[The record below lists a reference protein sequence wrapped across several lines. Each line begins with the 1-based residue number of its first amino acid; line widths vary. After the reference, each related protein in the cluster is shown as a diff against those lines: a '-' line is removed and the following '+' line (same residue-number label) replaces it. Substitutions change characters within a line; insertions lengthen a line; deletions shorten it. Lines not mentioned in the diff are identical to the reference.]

1 MWGAFPGAKTHRT
14 HSACILQHIQCRVV
28 RWCLRRSL
36 LSPPN
41 HLPCSGRKPFGPAV
55 SGCHRFCSI
64 LRVCSFSKLDLQ
76 RQAFS
81 SSRMCYLD
89 MEYLFHGPKTHTP
102 DSVRTNRSKK
112 NQGICDQSFHKHPI
126 LPPSVHLC
134 PGKLPNNPTLPVRN
148 HATTLHGD
156 KRSSML
162 LRHFSS
168 TNIFSAWLHPPPKSG
183 GVRAPRIGNQ
193 YCSCKVRNT
202 LHPILRHPCHK
213 RIPMK
218 PALHSSL
225 RMLICTYSSNKHLR
239 TLVLLCIP
247 LAD

>member
-1 MWGAFPGAKTHRT
+1 MKPCERGAWD
-14 HSACILQHIQCRVV
+14 CR
-28 RWCLRRSL
+28 
-36 LSPPN
+36 
-41 HLPCSGRKPFGPAV
+41 
-55 SGCHRFCSI
+55 RFCST
-64 LRVCSFSKLDLQ
+64 LRVCCFSPLDLQ
-76 RQAFS
+76 RQSFS

-183 GVRAPRIGNQ
+183 DVHAPKTHNLCG
-193 YCSCKVRNT
+193 SCRG
-202 LHPILRHPCHK
+202 
-213 RIPMK
+213 
-218 PALHSSL
+218 HSSERPTHHHCCHRRTGGPPEL
-225 RMLICTYSSNKHLR
+225 RSSQRRLICMNCSSRRLH
-239 TLVLLCIP
+239 TLAPPCSLHV
-247 LAD
+247 D